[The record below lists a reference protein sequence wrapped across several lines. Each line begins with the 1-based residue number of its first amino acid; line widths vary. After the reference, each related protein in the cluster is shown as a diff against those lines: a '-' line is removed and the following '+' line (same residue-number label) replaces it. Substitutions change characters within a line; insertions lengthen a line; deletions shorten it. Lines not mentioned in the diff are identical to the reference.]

1 MLQFT
6 LFGFPIRIQWM
17 FWVVGCLLVSGL
29 LSSPD
34 PRAIQLILVWLV
46 VFFVS
51 ILWHELG
58 HAFAMRRFGGHPEI
72 LLYGMG
78 GVCSSVGRYTRVQS
92 MIISAAG
99 PAAGFLLALVACLP
113 MLLLDYEISWKRIF
127 SAHSFHSLTE
137 FALLKLLFI
146 NIFWTL
152 LNLLPILPLDGGQ
165 IFRDFMSKTNP
176 AVVPKVG
183 MITAGIVAVLSFT
196 FLGSLFMALMFGY
209 LAYQNYN
216 MSKGQSFRMPF

>member
-6 LFGFPIRIQWM
+6 LFKFTIRIQWM
-17 FWVVGCLLVSGL
+17 FWVVGCLLVSNL

-78 GVCSSVGRYTRVQS
+78 GVCSSAGRYHRKQS

-99 PAAGFLLALVACLP
+99 PAAGFLLALIAF
-113 MLLLDYEISWKRIF
+113 LLLRIP
-127 SAHSFHSLTE
+127 AMKGSFFVG
-137 FALLKLLFI
+137 FALDRMLFI
-146 NIFWTL
+146 NVFWTV

-165 IFRDFMSKTNP
+165 IFRSFMSKTNP
-176 AVVPKVG
+176 AIVPKVG
-183 MITAGIVAVLSFT
+183 MVTAGLVAVLSFT
-196 FLGSLFMALMFGY
+196 FLGSIFMAVMFGF

-216 MSKGQSFRMPF
+216 ISKGQSFRMPF